1 MKPNPQ
7 LEAGTNAE
15 AGFKPFG
22 GHPPIGFERL
32 ARDGAAHAS
41 DREDT
46 GRSSTLGRFFVPLTP
61 FCRRS
66 DADLLR
72 SAIDTLQ
79 AMTEVPADYVEIK
92 VASGW
97 ISLSGTVDWPWQ
109 RQAVV
114 NAMRRLVG
122 VAGVGDGIEVRSD
135 VSVNAAS

>member
-15 AGFKPFG
+15 SGFKPFG
-22 GHPPIGFERL
+22 GNPPIGFERL
-32 ARDGAAHAS
+32 ASESAAHLS
-41 DREDT
+41 GRDT
-46 GRSSTLGRFFVPLTP
+46 GRSTLGRFFVPLTP

-72 SAIDTLQ
+72 SAVDTLQ

>member
-1 MKPNPQ
+1 V
-7 LEAGTNAE
+7 
-15 AGFKPFG
+15 
-22 GHPPIGFERL
+22 RL
-32 ARDGAAHAS
+32 IFPAAI
-41 DREDT
+41 T
-46 GRSSTLGRFFVPLTP
+46 VGPLLGRFFVPLTP

-97 ISLSGTVDWPWQ
+97 ISLSGMVDWPWQ

-114 NAMRRLVG
+114 NACAVWSAWRGWRRDRG
-122 VAGVGDGIEVRSD
+122 SG
-135 VSVNAAS
+135 